1 MLKRGL
7 LYSLAL
13 FHPSIDLFCSVLLR
27 SFLVLGSLIFRVKR
41 KRRVLGLL
49 TALLRFEQRKPE
61 AVEHRA
67 VD

>member
-1 MLKRGL
+1 MLKRAL
-7 LYSLAL
+7 LHSLAL
-13 FHPSIDLFCSVLLR
+13 FHPSIDLFCSVLL

>member
-1 MLKRGL
+1 M
-7 LYSLAL
+7 
-13 FHPSIDLFCSVLLR
+13 
-27 SFLVLGSLIFRVKR
+27 LGSLIFRVKR

>member
-7 LYSLAL
+7 VYSLAL
-13 FHPSIDLFCSVLLR
+13 FQPSIDLFYSVLF
-27 SFLVLGSLIFRVKR
+27 SFLVPGSLIFRVKR

-49 TALLRFEQRKPE
+49 TGLLRFDQRKPE